1 MRFRP
6 LTAMLLACTAVLG
19 MSVASASAHALPKPV
34 AKVIYNSTPSPAPGS
49 LPSLGVEA
57 YSFSQ
62 LGDEVQFGRHGHT
75 LDKVTVGFTDWAC
88 QSGQWNLTT
97 CVTDPGATFKVP
109 VTLNIYRWKATQP
122 SGDTMPGPPVDVGDP
137 HVLDAVSPV
146 NERQVRGYGID
157 GSVVRRGREGMP
169 QRALP
174 HRHLQPAG
182 AEAEASPAD
191 RVRRLVQLRQPR
203 PQPARWHQRPRGFA
217 EPGAQ
222 PRHDQGQ
229 AGVPRRDVLGYRLP
243 RVHLRGCHQRHRS
256 ASGFVP
262 GVFNLD
268 GPCNGTP
275 NTHAGYVPA
284 VKITALP

>member
-19 MSVASASAHALPKPV
+19 LSVASASAHALPKPV

-88 QSGQWNLTT
+88 QSGQWNLST
-97 CVTDPGATFKVP
+97 CVTDPGAAFKVP

-122 SGDTMPGPPVDVGDP
+122 GGDTIPGHQLMSVTRTFSMPYRPSMSDKCAGLGSIGQWY
-137 HVLDAVSPV
+137 DAAEKACHNGLYHTVTF
-146 NERQVRGYGID
+146 NLRALKLKL
-157 GSVVRRGREGMP
+157 P
-169 QRALP
+169 QRIVYGVSYNSDNHGPSPLGGTNAPEDSLNLAL
-174 HRHLQPAG
+174 
-182 AEAEASPAD
+182 SPATTKGKQ
-191 RVRRLVQLRQPR
+191 V
-203 PQPARWHQRPRGFA
+203 F
-217 EPGAQ
+217 PGAMFW
-222 PRHDQGQ
+222 DTSY
-229 AGVPRRDVLGYRLP
+229 LGFTC
-243 RVHLRGCHQRHRS
+243 GDATNGIGA